1 MKLYLNLGYI
11 PAAGSSIGRE
21 LLDAIAELGFHG
33 IRQDIPD
40 DHDLCRTLLEE
51 LAGYDRLHPVFL
63 LAGGRMTR
71 EHPKKDGAPWTREA
85 LRQHTRDVSEK
96 LDELGYFDRPDPPAL
111 EIGNEPDIAVDA
123 WKGNPK
129 LLGETFAEC
138 YATVREFTDRSV
150 VLTPSIS
157 NLNQRGI
164 AYLDRMLSRGLPA
177 GAAVAVHRY
186 PNGRDSAKAHPGFA
200 TREKE
205 LEELFR
211 LVGEADVWVTETGRT
226 EGPERIRRFP
236 LPDLTIRMTEDEVS
250 DFVDAELRF
259 WAAVPRV
266 KAVTWYQLNS
276 GPDPEDPLHHFGI
289 RRHDGTFKPVAHRLS
304 ALIGELA

>member
-11 PAAGSSIGRE
+11 PEAGSSIGRE
-21 LLDAIAELGFHG
+21 LLDAIAALGFHG

-40 DHDLCRTLLEE
+40 DHDLCRQLLEE
-51 LAGYDRLHPVFL
+51 LAGYERLHPLFL

-71 EHPKKDGAPWTREA
+71 EHPGTGGAPWTREA
-85 LRQHTRDVSEK
+85 LRQHVEDVCAK
-96 LDELGYFDRPDPPAL
+96 LDELGYFERSDPPAL
-111 EIGNEPDIAVDA
+111 EIGNEPDIGVEA
-123 WKGNPK
+123 WKDHPK

-164 AYLDRMLSRGLPA
+164 AYLGRMLARGLPG

-186 PNGRDSAKAHPGFA
+186 PNGRDPAKPHPGFA
-200 TREKE
+200 TRETE

-211 LVGEADVWVTETGRT
+211 LVEGADVWVTETGRT

-236 LPDLTIRMTEDEVS
+236 LPDLTIRMTEEEVS

-276 GPDPEDPLHHFGI
+276 GPDPDDPLHHFGI
-289 RRHDGTFKPVAHRLS
+289 RRHDGTFKPVASRLS
-304 ALIGELA
+304 ALIEELA